1 MRSFSDKLLVWCHL
15 LTASRQDPVPRKR
28 NLSHQQQRRIQS
40 RQQQWQD
47 AEREEGHDATV
58 VAHFG
63 GELLIDYPVEAGR
76 EQRRAQPRTNLGGL
90 VAGDRI
96 VWREEENGTAVV
108 VARQPRERALQR
120 PDRYGRVKTM
130 AANIDRLVLVIAPA
144 PAPQPALMDRYL
156 AAAAIHGLEAVIL
169 LNKADL
175 LDEDSMDLL
184 EDVLAPYRDLG
195 YPVALTTAPQ
205 ARDSA
210 LPGPMDDTATSIIAG
225 QSGVGKSS
233 LIRRWL
239 PGTEIRTGELTRRG
253 EGTHTTTTACLY
265 RLANGG
271 AIIDSPGIREFGL
284 WHMAPE
290 DVIDGFPDV
299 REWMGSCR
307 FRDCRH
313 EKEPGCA
320 LQQAVEHGEL
330 DPQRVEHY
338 LMIRDEAEAGRITS

>member
-1 MRSFSDKLLVWCHL
+1 MSG
-15 LTASRQDPVPRKR
+15 KR
-28 NLSHQQQRRIQS
+28 NLSHQQQRRIRS

-47 AEREEGHDATV
+47 AAREEGHDGTV

-63 GELLIDYPVEAGR
+63 GELLIDYPLDEGW
-76 EQRRAQPRTNLGGL
+76 EQRRAQPRANLGGL

-108 VARQPRERALQR
+108 VARQPRERELQR
-120 PDRYGRVKTM
+120 PDRYGRLKTM

-144 PAPQPALMDRYL
+144 PAPQPTLMDRYL
-156 AAAAIHGLEAVIL
+156 AAAEIHGLSVVIL

-175 LDEDSMDLL
+175 LDEESMELL
-184 EDVLAPYRDLG
+184 EEVLEPYRDLG
-195 YPVALTTAPQ
+195 YPVALTSVSEEDESVLPDPID
-205 ARDSA
+205 DS
-210 LPGPMDDTATSIIAG
+210 ATSIITG

-239 PGTEIRTGELTRRG
+239 PGTEIRTGDLTRRG

-284 WHMAPE
+284 WHISPE
-290 DVIDGFPDV
+290 NVIDGFPDV
-299 REWMGSCR
+299 REWVGHCR

-313 EKEPGCA
+313 HKEPGCA
-320 LQQAVEHGEL
+320 LKEAVEDGTL
-330 DPQRVEHY
+330 DPERVENY
-338 LMIRDEAEAGRITS
+338 LVIRDEAEAGRTTN

>member
-1 MRSFSDKLLVWCHL
+1 M
-15 LTASRQDPVPRKR
+15 PRKR

-40 RQQQWQD
+40 RQEQWQD
-47 AEREEGHDATV
+47 TTREEGHDGTV

-63 GELLIDYPVEAGR
+63 GELLIDYPVDAGW
-76 EQRRAQPRTNLGGL
+76 EQRRAQPRANLGGL

-108 VARQPRERALQR
+108 VARQPRERELQR
-120 PDRYGRVKTM
+120 PDRYGRLKTM

-156 AAAAIHGLEAVIL
+156 AAAEIHGLNVVIL

-175 LDEDSMDLL
+175 LDEDSMELL
-184 EDVLAPYRDLG
+184 EEVLAPYRDLG
-195 YPVALTTAPQ
+195 YPVALTSASEENE
-205 ARDSA
+205 SA
-210 LPGPMDDTATSIIAG
+210 LPEPLEDRATSIIAG

-265 RLANGG
+265 RLVNGS

-284 WHMAPE
+284 WHMDP
-290 DVIDGFPDV
+290 DRVVDGFPDV
-299 REWMGSCR
+299 REWIGHCR

-320 LQQAVEHGEL
+320 LQEAVENGDL
-330 DPQRVEHY
+330 DPQRMEHY
-338 LMIRDEAEAGRITS
+338 LMIRDEAEAGRATS